1 MCPHPFIGCAVVV
14 VVVGEDELE
23 AVGMEDGVALVLCH
37 EAQQLPS
44 ANLASR
50 KACSRRLHGVE
61 DSEGGVGMVVDEG
74 LRHIKCGTLLP
85 IAQTGSEN
93 DGGEDNV

>member
-50 KACSRRLHGVE
+50 KACDRRLHRVE
-61 DSEGGVGMVVDEG
+61 DGEGGVGMVVHQLVG
-74 LRHIKCGTLLP
+74 RIKGAMLRAVACALGYKK
-85 IAQTGSEN
+85 
-93 DGGEDNV
+93 D